1 MKKAIKT
8 NINKYAI
15 LIGCN
20 YLGTPNQLSGCQNDV
35 VLFSDILA
43 NKFGYP
49 RENIILLIEKSGY
62 QLPNY
67 DNIINS
73 LNTLVTKSIKGQA
86 LEILFYYSGHGSSII
101 DNSKDEPDRRD
112 EVIIPLDFGL
122 KGIISDDYIY
132 EKFILKINKLTNV
145 YFIFDSC
152 NSASCA
158 DLPVSYEIIK
168 NRVNRRILS
177 NRILYS
183 TRIFSLSGCYD
194 SAFSYEFF
202 DPELKLIV
210 GALSYAIRKVLKD
223 RNYICN
229 LQTLLTGVHNFLASN
244 NVNQTPILSSG
255 MNLAINTIQ
264 FL

>member
-1 MKKAIKT
+1 MKSTTKT
-8 NINKYAI
+8 NLNKYAI

-20 YLGTPNQLSGCQNDV
+20 YIGTPNQLAGCQNDV
-35 VLFSDILA
+35 VLFSDILV
-43 NKFGYP
+43 NKFGYL
-49 RENIILLIEKSGY
+49 RENIILLIEKQGY
-62 QLPNY
+62 QLPKY

-73 LNTLVTKSIKGQA
+73 LNTLVSKSLAGQA
-86 LEILFYYSGHGSSII
+86 LEILFYYSGHGSSIV
-101 DNSKDEPDRRD
+101 DTSRDEPDRRD
-112 EVIIPLDFGL
+112 EVIIPLDFRL
-122 KGIISDDYIY
+122 RGIISDDYIF
-132 EKFILKINKLTNV
+132 EKFIMKINKLTKV

-158 DLPVSYEIIK
+158 DLPISYEIIK

-194 SAFSYEFF
+194 SSFSYEFF
-202 DPELKLIV
+202 DPELKLTV

-223 RNYICN
+223 NNYVCN
-229 LQTLLTGVHNFLASN
+229 LQKLLTGVHNCLVSN
-244 NVNQTPILSSG
+244 NVRQTPILSSG
-255 MNLAINTIQ
+255 INVEINTIQ

>member
-8 NINKYAI
+8 NLNKYAI

-20 YLGTPNQLSGCQNDV
+20 YVGTPNQLNGCQNDV
-35 VLFSDILA
+35 VLFYDILV
-43 NKFGYP
+43 NNFGYLK
-49 RENIILLIEKSGY
+49 ENIIMLIEKPGC

-73 LNTLVTKSIKGQA
+73 LNTLVSKSLSGQA
-86 LEILFYYSGHGSSII
+86 LEILFYYSGHGSSIV
-101 DNSKDEPDRRD
+101 DTSKDEPDRRD
-112 EVIIPLDFGL
+112 EVIIPLDFSTR
-122 KGIISDDYIY
+122 GIISDDYIF
-132 EKFILKINKLTNV
+132 EKFILKINKITNV

-168 NRVNRRILS
+168 NRVNRKILS

-183 TRIFSLSGCYD
+183 TKIFSLSGCYD
-194 SAFSYEFF
+194 SSYSYEFF
-202 DPELKLIV
+202 DPELKLTV

-223 RNYICN
+223 NKYICN
-229 LQTLLTGVHNFLASN
+229 LQTLLTGVHNCLAIN
-244 NVNQTPILSSG
+244 RVNQTPILSSG
-255 MNLAINTIQ
+255 INVAINTVS